1 MTYGRETRD
10 TKKAVRERVMGKK
23 TLSKAFHLFEKF
35 KIPPETQTELP
46 ELKLC
51 KTRKSCFTKKVTA

>member
-1 MTYGRETRD
+1 
-10 TKKAVRERVMGKK
+10 MGKK

-46 ELKLC
+46 ELKG
-51 KTRKSCFTKKVTA
+51 THARDFMVRFSQFFGIIQ